1 MSSNVSDEMTEV
13 CCVDM
18 LLLEIGIN
26 VPQNVG
32 YNLNGWLK
40 KKKKLDDTLIVWFIC
55 IESFFELI
63 TTLNLDRLWNKRSIW
78 YPVCQD
84 STGKLCPLEESV
96 NLSTGNIWQT
106 Y

>member
-1 MSSNVSDEMTEV
+1 MSETENPKCHAFSKNEGLNNGGNNVSSNVSDEMTEV

-55 IESFFELI
+55 IESF
-63 TTLNLDRLWNKRSIW
+63 LNLS
-78 YPVCQD
+78 QH
-84 STGKLCPLEESV
+84 
-96 NLSTGNIWQT
+96 
-106 Y
+106 